1 MRRVIMAAMAVLL
14 SGCSESGPKL
24 LPIHGT
30 VTNNGKPV
38 EGASVIFT
46 PDPSNALGQPATDV
60 SGPDGNYKL
69 MTNNRAG
76 VAAGKYRVAVIKVPP
91 PPESTNE
98 SFTSDPFMA
107 QLSVSGPDAKKKNNP
122 ASATLEDSFERE
134 VTAQDPVMDFDIK
147 SKSTSASAATAAEK
161 K

>member
-1 MRRVIMAAMAVLL
+1 MRRLIVAATAVLL
-14 SGCSESGPKL
+14 GGCGESGPKL
-24 LPIHGT
+24 LPVSGT

-46 PDPSNALGQPATDV
+46 PDPSNPLAQPATDV
-60 SGPDGNYKL
+60 SGPDGNFKV

-76 VAAGKYRVAVIKVPP
+76 VAAGKYRVAVIKVPA

-98 SFTSDPFMA
+98 SFKGDPFMA
-107 QLSVSGPDAKKKNNP
+107 QLSASAPDAKKKNDP
-122 ASATLEDSFERE
+122 ASATLEGSFERE
-134 VTAQDPVMDFDIK
+134 VTAEELVMDFDIK
-147 SKSTSASAATAAEK
+147 SKSAATGTEK